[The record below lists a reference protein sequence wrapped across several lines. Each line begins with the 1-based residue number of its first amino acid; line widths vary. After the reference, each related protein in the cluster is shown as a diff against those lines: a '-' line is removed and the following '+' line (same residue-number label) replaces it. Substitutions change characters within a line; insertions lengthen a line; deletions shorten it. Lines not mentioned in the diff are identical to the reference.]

1 MKASTTVKVLS
12 MCGGHMISG
21 KYQDPSTEFQINHD
35 GSEVKVASFNMPTF
49 DKRIHFNIK
58 FRYNRYEALVQW

>member
-1 MKASTTVKVLS
+1 
-12 MCGGHMISG
+12 MISG